1 MPIRFNAATDLWIPT
16 NRPEPSSQLQDQGF
30 LEFVHIALS
39 YKDLSGETPSWQRF
53 EEILEPYS
61 LEHIVDFVCRINAA
75 LYRTASPTDL
85 EVQARICRGLFGEE
99 AEKVF
104 TAADRLGQEMKRQG
118 NQASIQLFYGIQTLT
133 LLKAALLLKSMASPQ
148 KAANNVGLGNALLMI
163 TDLING
169 EPGKLLE
176 LSPSDPDSEYLWLQY
191 FLVNTLGADRSLDQ
205 KALARAYD
213 LYLTDKPALENCGS
227 YVNLPAQLRHAT
239 GLDPKALWSAL
250 FALAAHW
257 AAIAIEDVGQA
268 AMAIDRR
275 SYFSTHFHFSPE
287 EIERF
292 FALVSID
299 VATLQRQIQAEYTLT
314 NMKPYQVLLF
324 ARFPLVAFG
333 DRVYSVSVRLQ
344 MEKLA
349 RSLHYL
355 HLDPTKFSR
364 QQRSQYLTYIGK
376 VFEDYIERICGRM
389 YPPSSGRYIS
399 LDKLPIIHTGKERK
413 YCDGLILY
421 ENAVILI
428 EAKASLLTVEERS
441 GLKVDEIKK
450 SLQEIYGHAAEQI
463 QETIRGIQKGVFRSE
478 GVLPQTIQQF
488 YPLVLTLESIPMT
501 PLICVE
507 LQKELQSKRL
517 LVDEGVKIL
526 QFMDSGCFEEL
537 EAIVASGST
546 LKQVLDEKLSSPV
559 EAEDSFANFL
569 YRRRTRWGGLRNEY
583 LSEQYKA
590 ITTEARE
597 FFSNRQVREER
608 EAKAGEKES

>member
-16 NRPEPSSQLQDQGF
+16 NRPEPSSQLQAQGF

-39 YKDLSGETPSWQRF
+39 YKDLSGEAPSWQQL
-53 EEILEPYS
+53 EETLEPYS
-61 LEHIVDFVCRINAA
+61 LERIVDFVCRINAA
-75 LYRTASPTDL
+75 LYCAASSTDL
-85 EVQARICRGLFGEE
+85 EVQARICHGLFGKE
-99 AEKVF
+99 AEKVLA
-104 TAADRLGQEMKRQG
+104 AADRLGQKMRRQG

-133 LLKAALLLKSMASPQ
+133 FLKAALLLKPVTSPQ
-148 KAANNVGLGNALLMI
+148 KATDNVGLGNALLMI

-169 EPGKLLE
+169 DPGNLLQ
-176 LSPSDPDSEYLWLQY
+176 LPPSDPESEYLRLQY
-191 FLVNTLGADRSLDQ
+191 FLVNTLAADRSLDQ

-213 LYLTDKPALENCGS
+213 LYLTDKPALKSCGS
-227 YVNLPAQLRHAT
+227 YVNLLAQLHHAT

-275 SYFSTHFHFSPE
+275 NYFSTHFHFSPE

-399 LDKLPIIHTGKERK
+399 LDKLPVIHTGKERK

-608 EAKAGEKES
+608 ETKAGEKES